1 MEHLKTRI
9 QTLSPQQRRALKQL
23 LRERGGGKA
32 ELTPIEGSTHP
43 LSPPQQRLWLLS
55 QLDGASSAY
64 NIPGCFQLT
73 GAIGHDALTEA
84 LAEIQ
89 QRHEI
94 LRTTFHT
101 DSDGRPKQRVEELQA
116 IDYQLISGR
125 LPSGAAGSGSDAEIA
140 AIVREVLM
148 QPFDLTSGPT
158 WRARLLPLDA
168 SRSVLIL
175 SFHHLVFD
183 GWSLSVFATELFGAY
198 TRLIGRSDAE
208 LPEPKYQYKH
218 YVAWRRGHDSEVQL
232 AREAEF
238 WRRTLAGELPV
249 LELPADKPRP
259 HLSSYRGAI
268 HKCLLPR
275 AVFDTLKS
283 LARRS
288 GTTPYVAFMSIFK
301 VLLYRYTGQTDLI
314 VGTPVSGRERAED
327 AALIGALINTL
338 PIRSRLDPQ
347 LGFREMLGRV
357 RAASLDA
364 FAHQLLPFDA
374 IVEAVNPS
382 RTPGRNPVFQVLYTY
397 QNALTAIDAGELQI
411 QYMDVDCG
419 TAKFDLSLD
428 VFEGVDGPTCIFEYS
443 TDLFTAERIARM
455 AGHFAL
461 LAQSICA
468 APDAPISQLRLLTDG
483 EIATTYACLQAPA
496 LEVPYTDFVALFAR
510 RALDGPDLCAVRNR
524 DQALSYAALDAQANR
539 VAHALDARGVGV
551 GSIVGVCMERSP
563 DLIAALLGVMKT
575 GAAFVALDPSYP
587 PERLAFIAGDAGI
600 CCLIREPG
608 SDAAARIEVPA
619 LLVDSGSL
627 ADLPDT
633 PPVGKPIDADSVAY
647 VVYTSGTT
655 GQPKGV
661 MITHRSWTN
670 AYAGWECEY
679 HLENMHAH
687 LQMASFP
694 FDVFCGD
701 LIRALGSGKTLVL
714 CPHEL
719 FAAPDKLHAWMSQ
732 AKTDFAEFVP
742 GVFRNLA
749 DHLLSTG
756 KRLEF
761 MQVLVVASDSWYVG
775 EYRRYRALLGAQGR
789 LINSYGVAEAT
800 IDSTYFESSVAGE
813 AEGALVPIGKPF
825 PNVAV
830 FVTDE
835 NLQLLPAGV
844 TGEICI
850 AGAGVGRGYINRP
863 DLTAQKFI
871 VRPLVAAT
879 TPMRMYR
886 TGDLGRMRS
895 DGSLELIGRR
905 DTQIKIRGMRVELG
919 EIETL
924 LRDKLG
930 LVQDCA
936 VTIREDVKGNRS
948 IVAYVVEKPAAGAI
962 DPKLFNA
969 QLAEYL
975 PAYMLPAAYA
985 KIEQLP
991 LSPNGKVDRRKLPA
1005 YDDDASSSNAGSFV
1019 SPRTLSEEMLATIWI
1034 HVFNLP
1040 RVGVNDSF
1048 FELGG
1053 HSLMAFQIVARIRE
1067 AFQVDLPLQALFSH
1081 PTIAG
1086 LAGVISD
1093 LQGKREQYDA
1103 TVNSLPMIVPDP
1115 ASRHEPFP
1123 LTEVQQAYWL
1133 GRNEVFE
1140 FGNVTTHSYDEMET
1154 THIDVARFQRAWNH
1168 VVARHDMLRALIL
1181 DDGTQQILTS
1191 VPEYQIET
1199 LDLRSC
1205 DDVGTERGIEQ
1216 VRAQMSHQRLNVHRW
1231 PVFDVRVTLL
1241 SDQRAR
1247 IHFSSD
1253 ALMFDVWSFV
1263 IIIEDL
1269 VKLYLEP
1276 DAVMPK
1282 IELSFRDYVLAEE
1295 SVRKTERYRKA
1306 LEYWRTRIA
1315 TLAPA
1320 PQLPTAMDPSLLKKP
1335 RFTRLHAQLQ
1345 PEAWER
1351 LKKKTVRSGL
1361 TTTGLLL
1368 AAYAEVLAAYSR
1380 DPAFSLNLTF
1390 LNRHPLHPQVNDIV
1404 GEFTSLTLLGVDQSV
1419 GKSFVERAR
1428 KVQGD
1433 LWHDLEHHD
1442 ISGVQVLR
1450 DLTRV
1455 HGGAT
1460 RAKMP
1465 VVFTS
1470 ALVVP
1475 IPKRKAEFPVVPVY
1489 RDGVTQTSQVWLD
1502 CGVWEDDRV
1511 LLCNWDVVLDLY
1523 PPGLIQE
1530 MFDAYWRLV
1539 QRLANEDA
1547 VWQETIVVNES
1558 ARDSAAA
1565 ADPVASTTTATLDSL
1580 FLESLSHTPNAP
1592 AIITP
1597 TFELSYQE
1605 LGERAA
1611 WVRRRLG
1618 EIEVPTGTLV
1628 AIAMFKGW
1636 EQAAAALGIMN
1647 AGAAY
1652 MPVDPSL
1659 PDERMRVLFEEGRIA
1674 AVVTTADLAARCAS
1688 LCDRPIIVL
1697 HEHCHAN
1704 PELLFMEGLSQPTDI
1719 AYVIFTSGSTGKPKG
1734 VVIDHRGAVNTLLEV
1749 NATMELDARDRV
1761 LALSSLSFD
1770 LSVFD
1775 LFGLLAV
1782 GGAVVIPDSERR
1794 LDPAHWT
1801 DLVESH
1807 GVTVWNSVPALC
1819 GLMVDFLENS
1829 TADSS
1834 SIRHVMLSGDW
1845 IPVTLPDRIRRA
1857 MPGAKVTSL
1866 GGATEASIWS
1876 IWYPV
1881 GEVPA
1886 EWTSIPYGKAMRAQ
1900 EMHVLD
1906 HRLEP
1911 SPTWVTGE
1919 LYIGGVGLALG
1930 YWGDEERTAR
1940 AFITHPLTGKRLYRT
1955 GDLGRRLPDGN
1966 IEFLG
1971 REDQQVKVQGHR
1983 IELGDIE
1990 SAMLRHPAV
1999 RDAAAVCQGE
2009 RHGEKRLGA
2018 FYCVHP
2024 ESELDATTL
2033 REFLLQQLP
2042 EYMVPLSLQIVAA
2055 LPLSSNGKVDRK
2067 ALPTFKAAT
2076 ETHTEQVAPRTTAES
2091 AVLEI
2096 WQEIFGGAS
2105 MGVEQ
2110 NFFAAGGDSM
2120 LAIKLL
2126 GALRRRLNVPFEL
2139 KDVFLCQTVAAQAA
2153 RVQALKIN
2161 LNMEMAVC

>member
-1 MEHLKTRI
+1 MEQLKTRI

-23 LRERGGGKA
+23 LRDRGSGKGEHA
-32 ELTPIEGSTHP
+32 PLEGATYP

-73 GAIGHDALTEA
+73 GAIDHDALTEA
-84 LAEIQ
+84 LAEMQ

-94 LRTTFHT
+94 LRTTFYT
-101 DSDGRPKQRVEELQA
+101 DGEGRPMQRVAELQA
-116 IDYQLISGR
+116 IDFQR
-125 LPSGAAGSGSDAEIA
+125 LPSGAAPTGSDAEIA
-140 AIVREVLM
+140 ANVREVLL
-148 QPFDLTSGPT
+148 QPFDLTAGPA
-158 WRARLLPLDA
+158 WRARLLSLDA
-168 SRSVLIL
+168 TRSVLIL

-183 GWSLSVFATELFGAY
+183 GWSLGVFASELFANY
-198 TRLIGRSDAE
+198 TRLIGGSDAE
-208 LPEPKYQYKH
+208 LPEPKYQYRH
-218 YVAWRRGHDSEVQL
+218 YVGWRRGHDSEAQL
-232 AREAEF
+232 ARETQF
-238 WRRTLAGELPV
+238 WRGALAGELPV
-249 LELPADKPRP
+249 LELPADKARPRIN
-259 HLSSYRGAI
+259 SYRGSI
-268 HKCLLPR
+268 HKCVLSR
-275 AVFDTLKS
+275 EVFDTLKS
-283 LARRS
+283 LARRA
-288 GTTPYVAFMSIFK
+288 GTTPYVAFMSLLK

-327 AALIGALINTL
+327 ASLIGALINTL

-357 RAASLDA
+357 RTASLDA
-364 FAHQLLPFDA
+364 FAHQLLSFDA

-382 RTPGRNPVFQVLYTY
+382 RSSGCNPVFQVLYTY
-397 QNALTAIDAGELQI
+397 QNALPSIATGELQV

-443 TDLFTAERIARM
+443 SDLFTAERIERM
-455 AGHFAL
+455 ARHFAQ

-468 APDAPISQLRLLTDG
+468 APDAPINQLRLLTEE

-496 LEVPYTDFVALFAR
+496 VEVPYTDFVSLFAR
-510 RALDGPDLCAVRNR
+510 RALARPDNCAVR
-524 DQALSYAALDAQANR
+524 DGDSSVTYAELDAQANR
-539 VAHALDARGVGV
+539 IAHVLIARGVGA
-551 GSIVGVCMERSP
+551 GSVVGVCMARSP
-563 DLIAALLGVMKT
+563 ELIAALVGVMKT

-587 PERLAFIAGDAGI
+587 PERLAFIAADAGI
-600 CCLIREPG
+600 CSLIRNDR
-608 SDAAARIEVPA
+608 SLQASARINVPVLNIENA
-619 LLVDSGSL
+619 ESL
-627 ADLPDT
+627 ASLPAT
-633 PPVGKPIDADSVAY
+633 APACKVIDADSLAY

-661 MITHRSWTN
+661 MITHRNWTN
-670 AYAGWECEY
+670 AYAGWEREY
-679 HLENMHAH
+679 DLENMHAH
-687 LQMASFP
+687 LQMASFS

-719 FAAPDKLHAWMSQ
+719 FAAPDKLHAWMKQ
-732 AKTDFAEFVP
+732 ANTDFAEFVP

-749 DHLLSTG
+749 DHLLTTG
-756 KRLEF
+756 KRLDF
-761 MQVLVVASDSWYVG
+761 MQILVVASDSWYVG
-775 EYRRYRALLGAQGR
+775 EYRRYRALLSAQGR
-789 LINSYGVAEAT
+789 LVNSYGISETT
-800 IDSTYFESSVAGE
+800 IDSTWFESSVIDYAD
-813 AEGALVPIGKPF
+813 GALVPIGKPF

-830 FVTDE
+830 FVADE

-850 AGAGVGRGYINRP
+850 AGAGVSRGYINRP

-871 VRPLVAAT
+871 VRTLLAGEAPVRL
-879 TPMRMYR
+879 YR

-936 VTIREDVKGNRS
+936 VTIYEDVKGNRR
-948 IVAYVVEKPAAGAI
+948 IVAYVVEKTAAVEI
-962 DPKLFNA
+962 DQKLFNA
-969 QLAEYL
+969 QLAEHL
-975 PAYMLPAAYA
+975 PAYMLPAAYV
-985 KIEQLP
+985 KIGQLP

-1005 YDDDASSSNAGSFV
+1005 YDEDANSSAGSFV
-1019 SPRTLSEEMLATIWI
+1019 SPRTLSEEMLATIWT

-1053 HSLMAFQIVARIRE
+1053 HSLLAFQIVARIRE
-1067 AFQVDLPLQALFSH
+1067 AFRVDLPLQALFEH

-1093 LQGKREQYDA
+1093 MQGKREQYDDA
-1103 TVNSLPMIVPDP
+1103 VNSLPTIVPDP
-1115 ASRHEPFP
+1115 ASLHEPFP

-1133 GRNEVFE
+1133 GRHEIFE
-1140 FGNVTTHSYDEMET
+1140 FGNVTTHSYDEIET
-1154 THIDVARFQRAWNH
+1154 TRLDVARFQQAWNR
-1168 VVARHDMLRALIL
+1168 VIARHDMLRAIIL
-1181 DDGTQQILTS
+1181 ADGTQQILRS
-1191 VPEYQIET
+1191 VPVYEIPV
-1199 LDLRSC
+1199 LDLRHC
-1205 DDVGTERGIEQ
+1205 DARETDNGIEQ
-1216 VRAQMSHQRLNVHRW
+1216 VRAELSHQQLNVHSW
-1231 PVFDVRVTLL
+1231 PVFEVRVTLM
-1241 SDQRAR
+1241 SEQRAR

-1253 ALMFDVWSFV
+1253 ALIFDVWSFV
-1263 IIIEDL
+1263 IMVEDL
-1269 VKLYLEP
+1269 IKLYLEP
-1276 DAVMPK
+1276 DAVLPK
-1282 IELSFRDYVLAEE
+1282 LELSFRDYVLAEE
-1295 SVRKTERYRKA
+1295 GVRKTERYRKA
-1306 LEYWRTRIA
+1306 LDYWRDRVA
-1315 TLAPA
+1315 TLPPA
-1320 PQLPTAMDPSLLKKP
+1320 PQLPSAMDTALVKKP
-1335 RFTRLHAQLQ
+1335 HFTRLHAEL
-1345 PEAWER
+1345 PPAAWER
-1351 LKKKTVRSGL
+1351 LKKKTVRAGL

-1404 GEFTSLTLLGVDQSV
+1404 GEFTSLTLLSVDQSV
-1419 GKSFVERAR
+1419 AKSFVERAR
-1428 KVQGD
+1428 KVQAD

-1450 DLTRV
+1450 DLTRA

-1475 IPKRKAEFPVVPVY
+1475 IPKLKPEFPLVPVY
-1489 RDGVTQTSQVWLD
+1489 GVTQTSQVWLD
-1502 CGVWEDDRV
+1502 CGVWEEGGA
-1511 LLCNWDVVLDLY
+1511 LQANWDVVLDVY

-1530 MFDAYWRLV
+1530 MFAAFWGLV
-1539 QRLANEDA
+1539 QRLSNEDA
-1547 VWQETIVVNES
+1547 VWQEAIVVHQIASET
-1558 ARDSAAA
+1558 AAA
-1565 ADPVASTTTATLDSL
+1565 AGPVESGAVSTATLDSL
-1580 FLESLSHTPNAP
+1580 FLESLSHTPNAL

-1597 TFELSYQE
+1597 TLELTYQE

-1611 WVRRRLG
+1611 WVRRRLD
-1618 EIEVPTGTLV
+1618 EIDVPKGQLV

-1652 MPVDPSL
+1652 MPVDPAL
-1659 PDERMRVLFEEGRIA
+1659 PDERMRVLFEEGRVA
-1674 AVVTTADLAARCAS
+1674 AIITTADLAERCGS
-1688 LCDRPIIVL
+1688 LCDQPVIVL

-1704 PELLFMEGLSQPTDI
+1704 PEQLFLEGVSEPTDI

-1734 VVIDHRGAVNTLLEV
+1734 VVIDHRGAVNTILDV
-1749 NATMELDARDRV
+1749 NETMAISASDRV

-1770 LSVFD
+1770 LSVYD

-1782 GGAVVIPDSERR
+1782 GGAVVIPDPERR
-1794 LDPAHWT
+1794 LDPAHWA
-1801 DLVESH
+1801 DLIDSF

-1819 GLMVDFLENS
+1819 GLMVDFLEN
-1829 TADSS
+1829 TAASS
-1834 SIRHVMLSGDW
+1834 DTIRHVMLSGDW
-1845 IPVTLPDRIRRA
+1845 IPVNLPGRIRNS

-1881 GEVPA
+1881 NDVPA
-1886 EWTSIPYGKAMRAQ
+1886 DWTSIPYGKAMRAQ

-1906 HRLEP
+1906 HRLQEC
-1911 SPTWVTGE
+1911 PTWVTGE
-1919 LYIGGVGLALG
+1919 LYIGGIGLALG

-1940 AFITHPLTGKRLYRT
+1940 AFITQPHTGKRLYRT

-1971 REDQQVKVQGHR
+1971 REDQQVKAQGHR

-1990 SAMLRHPAV
+1990 AALLRHPAV

-2024 ESELDATTL
+2024 ESELDATAL
-2033 REFLLQQLP
+2033 REFLLKQLP
-2042 EYMVPLSLQIVAA
+2042 EYMVPHSLLVLDA

-2067 ALPTFKAAT
+2067 ALPTFKAAA
-2076 ETHTEQVAPRTTAES
+2076 EPVANHVPPRDAVEAT
-2091 AVLEI
+2091 VLEI
-2096 WQEIFGGAS
+2096 WKAIFGDAP

-2120 LAIKLL
+2120 MAIKLL
-2126 GALRRRLNVPFEL
+2126 GALRLRLKAPFEL
-2139 KDVFLCQTVAAQAA
+2139 KDVFLHQTIAAQAA
-2153 RVQALKIN
+2153 RAQVLKIN
-2161 LNMEMAVC
+2161 LNMEMPVC